1 MSWYPPNDCS
11 LLPGI
16 TPHLEQMVREPATL
30 LKKNAQLLFLLFAWR
45 DAILKHFMHSGVI
58 AQSGQEVKREGTSP
72 LPQPRNGASIP
83 IAKAESLTPAQSH
96 VCLFDRVARVIEE
109 DYTTRVQR

>member
-1 MSWYPPNDCS
+1 MVSSYDCS

-58 AQSGQEVKREGTSP
+58 AQSG
-72 LPQPRNGASIP
+72 
-83 IAKAESLTPAQSH
+83 
-96 VCLFDRVARVIEE
+96 
-109 DYTTRVQR
+109 